1 MTECGYRRMFRQ
13 CMSRDLNG
21 SDMVQKVFLTFLM
34 VFAFTFFAYPIAIM
48 CRRSD
53 NPGRLYRYGVVGLF
67 STCLLSFL
75 GMIVCALIMIWN

>member
-1 MTECGYRRMFRQ
+1 
-13 CMSRDLNG
+13 
-21 SDMVQKVFLTFLM
+21 MVQKVLITFLM
-34 VFAFTFFAYPIAIM
+34 VFAFTFFAYPTAIM

>member
-1 MTECGYRRMFRQ
+1 MPFRLPKRLR
-13 CMSRDLNG
+13 RDLKG
-21 SDMVQKVFLTFLM
+21 SDMIQKVFLTFLM

>member
-1 MTECGYRRMFRQ
+1 MLSSVPRRLR
-13 CMSRDLNG
+13 RDLKG
-21 SDMVQKVFLTFLM
+21 SDMVQKVLLTFLM

>member
-1 MTECGYRRMFRQ
+1 MLSSVPRRLR
-13 CMSRDLNG
+13 RDLNE
-21 SDMVQKVFLTFLM
+21 SDMVQKVLMTFLM
-34 VFAFTFFAYPIAIM
+34 VFSFTFFAYPTAIM

>member
-1 MTECGYRRMFRQ
+1 MLSSVPRRLR
-13 CMSRDLNG
+13 RDLKG
-21 SDMVQKVFLTFLM
+21 SDMVQKVLLTFLM
-34 VFAFTFFAYPIAIM
+34 VFSFTFFAYPTAIM

-75 GMIVCALIMIWN
+75 GMIVCAVIMIWN

>member
-1 MTECGYRRMFRQ
+1 MLSSVPRRLR
-13 CMSRDLNG
+13 RDLKG
-21 SDMVQKVFLTFLM
+21 SDMVQKVLLTFLM
-34 VFAFTFFAYPIAIM
+34 VFSFTFFAYPTAIM

>member
-1 MTECGYRRMFRQ
+1 MLSSVPRRLR
-13 CMSRDLNG
+13 RDLKG
-21 SDMVQKVFLTFLM
+21 SDMVQKVLLTFLM
-34 VFAFTFFAYPIAIM
+34 VFSFTFFAYPIAIM

>member
-1 MTECGYRRMFRQ
+1 MLSSVPRRLR
-13 CMSRDLNG
+13 RDLNG
-21 SDMVQKVFLTFLM
+21 SDMVQKVLMTFLM

-53 NPGRLYRYGVVGLF
+53 NPGRLYSYGVVGLF

-75 GMIVCALIMIWN
+75 GIIVCALIMIWN

>member
-1 MTECGYRRMFRQ
+1 MLSRLPKRLW
-13 CMSRDLNG
+13 RDLKG
-21 SDMVQKVFLTFLM
+21 SDMTQKVLMTFLM
-34 VFAFTFFAYPIAIM
+34 VFAFTFFAYPTAIM

-53 NPGRLYRYGVVGLF
+53 SPGRLYRYGVVGLF